1 MKEER
6 ADHPMDPR
14 STETSSHK
22 WPQNC
27 PLDRKQGLGGWAKGM
42 GSVACRE
49 ARQLAGRRGEQDTQK
64 LQGGC

>member
-6 ADHPMDPR
+6 TDHLMDPR

-27 PLDRKQGLGGWAKGM
+27 PLDRKQGLGGWAKRDGLCCLQR
-42 GSVACRE
+42 STPAS
-49 ARQLAGRRGEQDTQK
+49 RQER
-64 LQGGC
+64 